1 MNTNSGDT
9 YKLKYYKY
17 KNKYINLKKIKL
29 SQNKT
34 DLVEKPELILFKA
47 EWCGHCRSFKQTW
60 NALETHLTNVN
71 FRTIDADKDE
81 DELKKFN
88 VEGFPT
94 LMLKNKKGII
104 EFNGDRS
111 VDNIITFVNE
121 NIN

>member
-1 MNTNSGDT
+1 MNTNLEDT
-9 YKLKYYKY
+9 YKVKYLKY
-17 KNKYINLKKIKL
+17 KNKYINLKKLKMNL
-29 SQNKT
+29 DKDT
-34 DLVEKPELILFKA
+34 EKPELILFKA

-60 NALETHLTNVN
+60 NALENHLTNVN

-111 VDNIITFVNE
+111 VDNIIMFVNE